1 VQLHLATTPR
11 VAAADGT
18 STLLSPRDAALLAWL
33 AIEGATHRL
42 RLAALLWP
50 DSSPEA
56 ARNALRQRLFQM
68 RKQFRADL
76 VTGSAI
82 LALAEGM
89 THDLDES
96 DDVLGAVGVGLGQ
109 EYAAWLARVREQRT
123 QRARSRLQSA
133 ADAAEGARDWS
144 TALDLTQRLLALDP
158 LREDAHRRLMR
169 VHYLAGDRAAAL
181 HSFDHCERLLKD
193 EVGTRPDAETLQL
206 LAQVE
211 AGDRPVALAH
221 AVPASV
227 LRPPRLIGRAAEWN
241 QMQAAWQEGR
251 ALLLAGEGG
260 LGKSRLVGDFAA
272 SLGPAVITVG
282 ARPGDALLPY
292 ALLSRLLR
300 ALLRGGLQ
308 PQDSVRREL
317 ARLLPE
323 LGDAGTAQSATE
335 RTRFVN
341 AVEAALEQAAAEG
354 VAGVLVD
361 DLHLADGATA
371 ELLASWSGPGKSGPG
386 LRWVHAFRDAEL
398 PASTRALFD
407 ELVNSHRALTLAL
420 RPLSVTQVGELL
432 ASLCIDGVGGDTQAQ
447 ALHRRTGGNPLY
459 LLEAVK
465 AQLTGAADG
474 GTALPAVPAV
484 GQLILQRIGRLTPM
498 AIKLARCAAVA
509 GQDFSATLASDVLHA
524 APLDLTDAWN
534 ELEAAQVLRDG
545 GFAHDLIYEAALA
558 SVPAPIAC
566 ALHAQIAAFLEAHH
580 GDAAH
585 VAAHWIAAGER
596 RRAVP
601 HLTASARLAMSRFR
615 YAEAMQGH
623 AQAAEILEESG
634 EADQAFD
641 SWFLAAEAIGTLGDA
656 PRLAPLAERMEA
668 LAASDAQ
675 VAKAAL
681 VRGNVLIEAGHMA
694 ACLQVSERG
703 LQAARRA
710 RLPELESDLL
720 YMIGVVQWDRRE
732 VARAVAAV
740 DQAIRIRRNLP
751 PETLR
756 QDHVVTMI
764 TMVQG
769 YGTMLGGAGRF
780 DEAMSQVME
789 SYGLAAEAGLPQN
802 MLGAAGDLVLRVGEY
817 GDLPGALLWAER
829 GVRAAHSYEANVN
842 DLRRFWL
849 ARAGALIL
857 AGRWGDAIDQYDTL
871 MAHEKAGGGS
881 RVRPDIVARLAYLQ
895 GLLGRRDLGL
905 KAARAELA
913 RETLTPVQQL
923 WLEVTLMT
931 LGEPTDV
938 PVLLDRVAGIQD
950 IGLRARMLVRVAPHA
965 DPATVLPL
973 LGVTAT
979 TMHEG
984 GLKGQWV
991 TLQARIGARLAA
1003 AGRHKEA
1010 AAAAHGALEAAE
1022 AGIAATVPYAD
1033 FVADLRSAFAHQKV
1047 ELAHSL
1053 RLRGEAWIQGAAAT
1067 VPAQWRE
1074 SCRTRSLLLPPLQ
1087 MALPRR

>member
-1 VQLHLATTPR
+1 M
-11 VAAADGT
+11 
-18 STLLSPRDAALLAWL
+18 LLSGAPGLKAAEGRCVALARPDALLLAWL
-33 AIEGATHRL
+33 ALEGPTARE
-42 RLAALLWP
+42 RVAALLWP
-50 DSSPEA
+50 RSSAEA
-56 ARNALRQRLFQM
+56 ARNALRQRLFQL
-68 RKQFRADL
+68 RRQFQVDL

-82 LALAEGM
+82 LTLADGV

-96 DDVLGAVGVGLGQ
+96 VSVLGSLGADLGP
-109 EYAAWLARVREQRT
+109 EYTAWLVRVRQQRT
-123 QRARSRLQSA
+123 ERARSRLQSA
-133 ADAAEGARDWS
+133 ADAAEQARDWS
-144 TALDLTQRLLALDP
+144 TALDLTQRLLALDA

-181 HSFDHCERLLKD
+181 HAFDHCERLLKD

-211 AGDRPVALAH
+211 AGSRPAALAH

-227 LRPPRLIGRAAEWN
+227 LRPPRLIGRAAEWA
-241 QMQAAWQEGR
+241 QLQVAWQEGR
-251 ALLLAGEGG
+251 SLLLAGEGG
-260 LGKSRLVGDFAA
+260 LGKSRLLADFAA
-272 SLGPAVITVG
+272 SLGPAVITVC
-282 ARPGDALLPY
+282 ARPGDSLLPY

-323 LGDAGTAQSATE
+323 LGDADTAQSATE

-341 AVEAALEQAAAEG
+341 AVEATLEQAAAQG

-371 ELLASWSGPGKSGPG
+371 ELLVSWSGPGKSSPA

-398 PASTRALFD
+398 PAPTRALFD

-420 RPLSVTQVGELL
+420 QPLTVAQVGELL
-432 ASLCIDGVGGDTQAQ
+432 ASLCIDGVGGEQQAE

-465 AQLTGAADG
+465 AQLTGTANG
-474 GTALPAVPAV
+474 STALPAVPAV

-509 GQDFSATLASDVLHA
+509 GQDFSATLASAVLQA
-524 APLDLTDAWN
+524 APLDLADAWN

-558 SVPAPIAC
+558 SVPTPIAC

-580 GDAAH
+580 GDAAR

-623 AQAAEILEESG
+623 AQAAEILEASG
-634 EADQAFD
+634 ETEQAFD

-668 LAASDAQ
+668 LAVSDAQ

-681 VRGNVLIEAGHMA
+681 ARGNVLIEAGHMA

-732 VARAVAAV
+732 VTRAVTAV
-740 DQAIRIRRNLP
+740 EQAIRILN
-751 PETLR
+751 
-756 QDHVVTMI
+756 
-764 TMVQG
+764 
-769 YGTMLGGAGRF
+769 
-780 DEAMSQVME
+780 
-789 SYGLAAEAGLPQN
+789 
-802 MLGAAGDLVLRVGEY
+802 GE
-817 GDLPGALLWAER
+817 E
-829 GVRAAHSYEANVN
+829 
-842 DLRRFWL
+842 
-849 ARAGALIL
+849 
-857 AGRWGDAIDQYDTL
+857 
-871 MAHEKAGGGS
+871 
-881 RVRPDIVARLAYLQ
+881 
-895 GLLGRRDLGL
+895 
-905 KAARAELA
+905 
-913 RETLTPVQQL
+913 
-923 WLEVTLMT
+923 
-931 LGEPTDV
+931 
-938 PVLLDRVAGIQD
+938 
-950 IGLRARMLVRVAPHA
+950 
-965 DPATVLPL
+965 
-973 LGVTAT
+973 
-979 TMHEG
+979 
-984 GLKGQWV
+984 
-991 TLQARIGARLAA
+991 
-1003 AGRHKEA
+1003 
-1010 AAAAHGALEAAE
+1010 
-1022 AGIAATVPYAD
+1022 
-1033 FVADLRSAFAHQKV
+1033 
-1047 ELAHSL
+1047 
-1053 RLRGEAWIQGAAAT
+1053 
-1067 VPAQWRE
+1067 
-1074 SCRTRSLLLPPLQ
+1074 
-1087 MALPRR
+1087 